1 MTNETQRV
9 CSSLIISTELIEQNY
24 FKKNVESNLLLT
36 RKRLIQDRLMRWFA
50 FILALATIV
59 LIWQYIS
66 ILILAIWLSTICKP
80 LFQWLNNHL

>member
-9 CSSLIISTELIEQNY
+9 CSSLIISNELIEQNY